1 VSNIRLFDRRFD
13 VVVATVEFTKLDCAF
28 RIEKTLKPLPNTCD
42 LTIYNLT
49 REHQAQLEQLEEF
62 KAGKI
67 SKTGKSSQTQAT
79 KGIPC
84 RIEAGYADGMSLVWL
99 GDLRTAQTAW
109 DGPTAVTHLTSGDG
123 EKAWKNARLHVSYGP
138 NTSVET
144 AMRAMVRALGVGEG
158 NLSKFTSRL
167 KIAGSALLPTGA
179 VVSGS
184 ASRQISDFARS
195 ANLELSIQDGAL
207 QVLDR
212 GKALSG
218 ESLLISRK
226 TGMIGSPTVDNQGIV
241 TVKTSMRP
249 DVRCGGLMTID
260 ADRIKGTYRIEKA
273 TWEGDTSSSEW
284 SVEMLGHRY

>member
-1 VSNIRLFDRRFD
+1 VSAIRLFDRRYS
-13 VVVATVEFTKLDCAF
+13 VTVATVEFTKLDFSF
-28 RIEKTLKPLPNTCD
+28 RIEKTLKPQPNTCD

-49 REHQAQLEQLEEF
+49 QEHQAQLEQLEEF

-99 GDLRTAQTAW
+99 GDLRTAQTIW

-138 NTSVET
+138 QTSVET

-167 KIAGSALLPTGA
+167 KIAGSAVFPVGA

-184 ASRQISDFARS
+184 ASRQLSDFARS
-195 ANLELSIQDGAL
+195 AGLEVSVQDGAI

-212 GKALSG
+212 DKALAG
-218 ESLLISRK
+218 ESLLISK
-226 TGMIGSPTVDNQGIV
+226 ATGMIGSPTVDNQGIV

-260 ADRIKGTYRIEKA
+260 AARIKGTYRIEKA

-284 SVEMLGHRY
+284 SVECMGKRY